1 MAENVQKQFGKVYKN
16 LEEQD
21 KPFDY
26 RSVSITDIPVADL
39 DNRFFSGQSSNPVAL
54 REAIDNSTGYKSFTT
69 YYDMYLN
76 SQGPNRQKLTKEEL
90 AEAIQRNIPG
100 TESLGFLRD
109 KDGRVTPDKLD
120 DSPVTPFE
128 ANMTYEDKIKAL
140 VANQGSQIYGEGN
153 QYIGH
158 LPIHKMIKEFDP
170 KTYEQ
175 TPTDKFISSTT
186 PFNVDEEGKLRLP
199 NVGIDVAQEKQL
211 VSPTGE
217 TKTVTMPDKTIY
229 PLSDKSG
236 KGAVVLDFNNRVVS
250 FKGMLDNYTDLNE
263 YQKMSIV
270 KAKQSGQLDKIAGP
284 GQLGRDTVAGVGNLA
299 LWGLELVADAA
310 IKTATFFGF
319 IDEFK
324 DPNDN
329 PVQKKGGVDFGHINY
344 AAEEFS
350 KNAQVKQSTAD
361 LIFRWSPSITE
372 TAIKEFVGGAVVAG
386 PFQAFKIGKYFLKED
401 AFRNAVIKKYGKKG
415 MGFEEAYA
423 NAINKKGKTPDQI
436 IGDYVKENTR
446 INSIRYRNWKAAGV
460 MNAIQRSSEYRKVF
474 SGSPAAIKD
483 LDIVEARIASL
494 KKRQESLE
502 DKRTIDPKWEQ
513 AYKNTTD
520 ELETQ
525 ISYRQSLFIRNILP
539 QDLREALT
547 TEAGISY
554 GISLLKNTQQAYFP
568 DSNEAMFEIGGVVLG
583 NYATAPISNRVMGV
597 ANAALSSK
605 NLPELVGNVYRSILK
620 GTNQQKADTY
630 MRLLGGANPKLFA
643 RMEAGILRAEEI
655 TTKVLSLKDRN
666 GQPLIKDP
674 EIIINTL
681 ANISTL
687 DILRS
692 KAGQLGDKLSV
703 KGMDTLND
711 EFQRLSEN
719 IISQTQLNTELSMA
733 LRELANIRFSPD
745 VDPSIKTLTEGLE
758 KYLRNSQSQVSQQV
772 QHFSKDIDDTQAFL
786 LMEASGIKLTN
797 TPGAYT
803 DYDTT
808 LDALNI
814 SKAELMRGLGYKEK
828 DIIQV
833 TNARIEDFKLAVLE
847 GTNKANITTTT
858 LPSEIGISVS
868 TSFIGTKKSNFKL
881 AGDKFTIL
889 RENNRNAQMDFSPV
903 YDQYLNGIEE
913 TVIQGGDAAKAMRG
927 LKVPT
932 VIEGKLG
939 NVFEESARNFFK
951 SNPKIQP
958 IVDRIREQ
966 YPDASNLQ
974 IWSVLKKGGEG
985 FAPIPNL
992 KLPID
997 FEDYRLVM
1005 SSLSQESHKFGG
1017 KSQTLPIKEI
1027 RNLMTKTAEDE
1038 KTGFKIGLLQPDG
1051 GTSVGPEVVA
1061 SLKDA
1066 NATWQNTAA
1075 IYESGIGKKWEGYSK
1090 DKLAN
1095 GMIKYGSKEQDPV
1108 NWFASEIKS
1117 RKNLNTPAG
1126 VTEFNN
1132 LFSEMASVY
1141 GGKLV
1146 SAGDEVL
1153 GTPARY
1159 EFIAGNAGT
1168 QTFKKNWIDQMK
1180 YHVLTETKAGKN
1192 MLELH
1197 KNPKLQKQFLTQ
1209 DEMSG
1214 GRINLD
1220 YKEEDIMYLIG
1231 HMKQAKMRDPRTG
1244 ELVDM
1249 FNDNDIQDIFDSI
1262 GIEQLALK
1270 SDIARKAVSNVKQ
1283 DYKKIVGDIRNGKG
1297 ADAIEVKA
1305 QMDLAKKF
1313 GDQLSPSFIY
1323 TKMQEGERGLV
1334 DLDRVRTGYIKSL
1347 VADKSLTVAQKE
1359 LKTQQYDRY
1368 VASQFMEK
1376 VVSLSQ
1382 EKVMGQPSLALDMT
1396 AGAFLDNMP
1405 MKINPKPLLDSIS
1418 GGPLSDK
1425 DAAIKDLLTR
1435 GAKGLVDNK
1444 GKPIDP
1450 EQFYDDMVTIAE
1462 LVAGKEP
1469 TKIGSIAL
1477 TGIPTGLSVESYISR
1492 VYSVA
1497 RGVVSLKYLM
1507 TEAVLQT
1514 ARVQKFNAFS
1524 AMIKDPEIARLVVKA
1539 IKTGKPIRG
1548 EDAVLFDQLLLSA
1561 VARQSVKYASSEE
1574 GLSRP
1579 AVGQEQYLFE
1589 DSRRKQDL
1597 MARQGLIEGGRD
1609 TIMKV
1614 GPGDVPTISPAGRL
1628 TGSYNVQP
1636 FIETVEEGASKIGS
1650 QMEQLFESKLKQG
1663 SPLF

>member
-1 MAENVQKQFGKVYKN
+1 MAENTQEQFGKVYQK
-16 LEEQD
+16 LEQQD

-26 RSVSITDIPVADL
+26 RSVSITDIPVAEL
-39 DNRFFSGQSSNPVAL
+39 DTRYFTGQAKNPEAL
-54 REAIDNSTGYKSFTT
+54 KAAIDNATGYKSFTT
-69 YYDMYLN
+69 YYDMYVN
-76 SQGPNRQKLTKEEL
+76 SQGPNRQKLSKEEL
-90 AEAIQRNIPG
+90 AQAIERNIQG
-100 TESLGFLRD
+100 TENLGFLKD
-109 KDGRVTPDKLD
+109 KDGKVNVESLD
-120 DSPVTPFE
+120 DSPVKSFE

-140 VANQGSQIYGEGN
+140 VANQGSQLYGQEN

-158 LPIHKMIKEFDP
+158 LPINRMLEEFDP
-170 KTYEQ
+170 TSDYKPSAFEETLGVG
-175 TPTDKFISSTT
+175 K
-186 PFNVDEEGKLRLP
+186 EGKLRLP

-217 TKTVTMPDKTIY
+217 TRTVTMPDKTIY

-236 KGAVVLDFNNRVVS
+236 KGAVVLDFNKRVVS
-250 FKGMLDNYTDLNE
+250 FKAMLDNYTDLNE
-263 YQKMSIV
+263 YQKASII
-270 KAKQSGQLDKIAGP
+270 KAKQSGELDKVAGV
-284 GQLGRDTVAGVGNLA
+284 GQLGKDTVAGVGNLA
-299 LWGLELVADAA
+299 LWGLEA
-310 IKTATFFGF
+310 IANFGIATANFFGF
-319 IDEFK
+319 ADEFK

-344 AAEEFS
+344 AAETFS
-350 KNAQVKQSTAD
+350 QGTGVKQSTAD

-372 TAIKEFVGGAVVAG
+372 TAIKEFVGGAVVSG
-386 PFQAFKIGKYFLKED
+386 PFQMIKVGRYFLKD
-401 AFRNAVIKKYGKKG
+401 SAFRNAVIKKHGEKG

-423 NAINKKGKTPDQI
+423 NAINKKGMSPDQLI
-436 IGDYVKENTR
+436 REYANESTK
-446 INSIRYRNWKAAGV
+446 INSIKYRNWKAAGV
-460 MNAIQRSSEYRKVF
+460 MNAVQRSSEYRKVF
-474 SGSPAAIKD
+474 AGSPAALKD

-502 DKRTIDPKWEQ
+502 NKRSISPKWEQ

-525 ISYRQSLFIRNILP
+525 VSYRQSLFIRNILP

-554 GISLLKNTQQAYFP
+554 GISLLKNTQQAYFQ
-568 DSNEAMFEIGGVVLG
+568 DSSETMFEIGGVVLG
-583 NYATAPISNRVMGV
+583 NYATAPISNKAMNVLS
-597 ANAALSSK
+597 AAFSSN
-605 NLPELVGNVYRSILK
+605 NLKELVVNTYKSLLR
-620 GTNQQKADTY
+620 GTPQQKADKY
-630 MRLLGGANPKLFA
+630 LKLLGGANPLLAA
-643 RMEAGILRAEEI
+643 RMEAGVLRAEEI
-655 TTKVLSLKDRN
+655 TTKVLSLTDRN

-674 EIIINTL
+674 DIIINTL

-692 KAGQLGDKLSV
+692 KAGQLGDRLSV
-703 KGMDTLND
+703 KGMDTMNH

-719 IISQTQLNTELSMA
+719 IISQTELNTQLAMA
-733 LRELANIRFSPD
+733 LRELSNLRFSPD
-745 VDPSIKTLTEGLE
+745 LDPSIKNFTEGLE
-758 KYLRNSQSQVSQQV
+758 KYLRNSQTQVTQQI
-772 QHFSKDIDDTQAFL
+772 QHMTKDIDDTQAFL
-786 LMEASGIKLTN
+786 LMEASGIKLSN

-803 DYDTT
+803 DYDTA
-808 LDALNI
+808 LDSLGIA
-814 SKAELMRGLGYKEK
+814 KAELMRGLGYKEE
-828 DIIQV
+828 DIIKVANQ
-833 TNARIEDFKLAVLE
+833 RIEEFKLAVLE
-847 GTNKANITTTT
+847 GANKANIATTT
-858 LPSEIGISVS
+858 LPTEIGTNVS
-868 TSFIGTKKSNFKL
+868 TSFIGTKKSNFKT
-881 AGDKFTIL
+881 AGDKFTML
-889 RENNRNAQMDFSPV
+889 REKNRNAQMDFAPV

-913 TVIQGGDAAKAMRG
+913 TVIQGSDAAKSMRG

-939 NVFEESARNFFK
+939 KVFDQSAENMFK
-951 SNPKIQP
+951 SNPKLQP
-958 IVDRIREQ
+958 IVDRIKEQ
-966 YPDASNLQ
+966 YPDATNLQ

-985 FAPIPNL
+985 FPAIPNL

-997 FEDYRLVM
+997 FEDYRLVL
-1005 SSLSQESHKFGG
+1005 SSLSKESHKFGG
-1017 KSQTLPIKEI
+1017 KSQSLPIKEI
-1027 RNLMTKTAEDE
+1027 RNLMTKTAENE
-1038 KTGFKIGLLQPDG
+1038 QTGFKIGLLQPDG

-1061 SLKDA
+1061 GLKDA

-1075 IYESGIGKKWEGYSK
+1075 IYESGIGKKWESYSK
-1090 DKLAN
+1090 DRLAN
-1095 GMIKYGSKEQDPV
+1095 GMIKYGSKDQDPV
-1108 NWFASEIKS
+1108 NWFAAEIKS
-1117 RKNLNTPAG
+1117 RKNLNTAGG

-1132 LFSEMASVY
+1132 LFSEFASVY

-1146 SAGDEVL
+1146 SAGDEVF

-1180 YHVLTETKAGKN
+1180 YHVLTETKAGRN

-1209 DEMSG
+1209 GEIKE

-1220 YKEEDIMYLIG
+1220 YKEEDIMNLIS
-1231 HMKQAKMRDPRTG
+1231 HMKQAKMRDSQTG

-1270 SDIARKAVSNVKQ
+1270 SDIARKAVDNVKN
-1283 DYKKIVGDIRNGKG
+1283 DYKKLVEDIRSGKG
-1297 ADAIEVKA
+1297 PDAIETKA
-1305 QMDLAKKF
+1305 QLDLAKKF

-1334 DLDRVRTGYIKSL
+1334 DLDRVRTGYMKSL
-1347 VADKSLTVAQKE
+1347 TADKSLTAGQRE
-1359 LKTQQYDRY
+1359 LKINQYDRY

-1376 VVSLSQ
+1376 VISLSQ

-1405 MKINPKPLLDSIS
+1405 MKIDPKPLLDSIS
-1418 GGPLSDK
+1418 GGPLSTK
-1425 DAAIKDLLTR
+1425 DAAVKDLLTR
-1435 GAKGLVDNK
+1435 GTKGVFDSK
-1444 GKPIDP
+1444 GNPIDP

-1539 IKTGKPIRG
+1539 IKTGKPLRG
-1548 EDAVLFDQLLLSA
+1548 DDAVLFDQLLLSA
-1561 VARQSVKYASSEE
+1561 VAKQSVKYASTEE
-1574 GLSRP
+1574 ALSRP
-1579 AVGQEQYLFE
+1579 AVGQEKYLFE

-1597 MARQGLIEGGRD
+1597 MARQGLIEGARD
-1609 TIMKV
+1609 TVMKV
-1614 GPGDVPTISPAGRL
+1614 GPGDVPTISPGGRL

-1636 FIETVEEGASKIGS
+1636 FIENVEGVTDKIGS
-1650 QMEQLFESKLKQG
+1650 QMQKLFESKLKQG